1 MTLLDELPLSQIKI
15 DKSFVQGGNN
25 SEKSKAIVKATLDLG
40 PSINLDVSA
49 EGVENQQP
57 VNQLTAMG
65 CKLIQDYQVAQPLA
79 VADLDL

>member
-57 VNQLTAMG
+57 VSQLTAMG
-65 CKLIQDYQVAQPLA
+65 CKLIQGYHVAQPLA